1 MTDEFDTPETP
12 EVYVVAHAMAAL
24 AGDPRV
30 GVLDLTVTVAGDTI
44 TVTGRIETDERR
56 EAVGAVLAERFPTHR
71 IENAVHV
78 QAGHHGGGEPEEL
91 A

>member
-1 MTDEFDTPETP
+1 MTDEYDTPDTP

-56 EAVGAVLAERFPTHR
+56 RAVGVVLAERFPTHR
-71 IENAVHV
+71 IDNAVHV
-78 QAGHHGGGEPEEL
+78 DAGHSGGRDPEEF